1 MDFTRGRRKSQ
12 SRSGWRNGAT
22 KPPLAAST
30 WIGMSRPVSFWSA
43 SSASL
48 ISATGSYSPVKVEP
62 RTGTT
67 PMVFSSH
74 RATAPAAFI
83 A

>member
-1 MDFTRGRRKSQ
+1 
-12 SRSGWRNGAT
+12 
-22 KPPLAAST
+22 
-30 WIGMSRPVSFWSA
+30 MSRPFSFWSA

-48 ISATGSYSPVKVEP
+48 ISAIGSYSPVKVEP
-62 RTGTT
+62 RMGTT

-74 RATAPAAFI
+74 SFTASAAFM